1 MQKCWQPRSRPRS
14 THRLPAATAEKH
26 LVEAVACVVNVVR
39 RRQTAMRRRNMIAN
53 VLVGLVAV
61 IHLCIVYLE
70 MVL

>member
-1 MQKCWQPRSRPRS
+1 MI
-14 THRLPAATAEKH
+14 
-26 LVEAVACVVNVVR
+26 NVVR